1 MGSVR
6 VYLGLP
12 QRQLQNKI
20 EVKEGGAMRL
30 IPFDAPFGAKIT
42 GLELANLDRFDP
54 RILREIEDAVI
65 KYKVIKIV
73 NQELNPRQLAR
84 LAAKFGESSRDPF
97 IDPVSEDVP
106 VIEVKRDRLETT
118 PIFGG
123 DWHSDWSFKPEP
135 PKYSFLYGHLIPPAG
150 GRTIFADCVQAFEKL
165 PQDRRTKMYTLRA
178 IHSARRAYGRFG
190 LFSKDDSSR
199 AMKINVS
206 EQAERVV
213 FHPAVRYI
221 KESGEEAVFIN
232 PAYTVG
238 MQGVSG
244 WESAHLIEN
253 VCAHLT
259 SQEFQ
264 LPITWAQ
271 GNLLVWDNRTVVHS
285 AEGGYEGHQRVM
297 YRMTV
302 GRERPVSRLI

>member
-1 MGSVR
+1 
-6 VYLGLP
+6 
-12 QRQLQNKI
+12 
-20 EVKEGGAMRL
+20 MRL

-42 GLELANLDRFDP
+42 GLDMASLHSSEAF
-54 RILREIEDAVI
+54 ILKKIEDAVVR
-65 KYKVIKIV
+65 YKVIKIE
-73 NQELNPRQLAR
+73 NQELEPQQLAR
-84 LAAKFGESSRDPF
+84 VAVKFGEASRDPF
-97 IDPVSEDVP
+97 IRSISETVP
-106 VIEVKRDRLETT
+106 VIEVKRNSKETT
-118 PIFGG
+118 PIFGS
-123 DWHSDWSFKPEP
+123 DWHSDWSFKLEP
-135 PKYSFLYGHLIPPAG
+135 PKYSFLYGHVIPPVG
-150 GRTIFADCVQAFEKL
+150 GRTIFADCVRAFEAL
-165 PQDRRTKMYTLRA
+165 PRHHRTKISTLRA
-178 IHSARRAYGRFG
+178 IHSARRAYGPFG

-199 AMKINVS
+199 AMKIRVS

-213 FHPAVRYI
+213 FHPAVRHI
-221 KESGEEAVFIN
+221 EESGEEAVFIN

-238 MQGVSG
+238 IQGISG
-244 WESAHLIEN
+244 RESAHLIES